1 MYRVTISALL
11 ILLLASTAAL
21 AASVTEN
28 PGQLQ
33 EVRAPEAAG
42 SAEHDCCPP
51 MAHFRLELVQPE
63 SSSEMPCGG
72 HHSCCM
78 SSAPD
83 YSANVPT
90 TLTWERQGTPHD
102 SVVVQAALPGRN
114 SRTFRG
120 TPGVHLLLYS
130 RFSTVLRI

>member
-1 MYRVTISALL
+1 MYRATISALL

-28 PGQLQ
+28 PAQLQ
-33 EVRAPEAAG
+33 KVRAPEAVG
-42 SAEHDCCPP
+42 SAEHDCCHP
-51 MAHFRLELVQPE
+51 MAHFRLKLVQPE
-63 SSSEMPCGG
+63 NSSKMPCGG
-72 HHSCCM
+72 QHSCCM

-90 TLTWERQGTPHD
+90 TLTWERQGMAHD
-102 SVVVQAALPGRN
+102 SVLVQIAFPDRN
-114 SRTFRG
+114 LRTSRG
-120 TPGVHLLLYS
+120 TPSVHLLLYS

>member
-1 MYRVTISALL
+1 MYRATISALL
-11 ILLLASTAAL
+11 ILLLASTAL
-21 AASVTEN
+21 AAPVPEK

-33 EVRAPEAAG
+33 QVRGSKAAG
-42 SAEHDCCPP
+42 SAEHDCCHP
-51 MAHFRLELVQPE
+51 MAHIGLELVQPE

-78 SSAPD
+78 SSAPE

-90 TLTWERQGTPHD
+90 TLTWERQGMAHD
-102 SVVVQAALPGRN
+102 SDVIQTAFPGHN
-114 SRTFRG
+114 LRTFRG
-120 TPGVHLLLYS
+120 APSVYLLLYS